1 MSNRKISFLL
11 VLSFCFLLGMAT
23 KAEVGDM
30 KEEVEGKETIVDSTN
45 AIVGDNEIIPLEN
58 WERDKEID
66 KEVYKIANELEKW
79 CERAKGDYEAIG
91 WNLTAV
97 RLIKKLDELGKDAL
111 PASYEIAKD
120 RNRNELLRILMIEG
134 LGASREPAVT
144 SPLVNFLMDKSESER
159 IRVNVADWLGR
170 IKDTTATTALI
181 GTMEDK
187 SNPEKVRWE
196 AAHAFV
202 FIYDERAVEP
212 LLDNVKLDPSL
223 DVKRISISALGAIGR
238 ETDNREMVKPLLEIV
253 EKGDNK
259 ILQYH
264 AISSLGAMKE
274 EKVIPL
280 LSEIVNSEKKPNLS
294 VTIWALGNIGDSE
307 AKKLLL
313 NITIDKKIEDWIRF
327 GAAKALIKTKDKS
340 VIPKLS
346 EALIS
351 FEDEYLKRMLS
362 DSLEGL
368 KRSTE

>member
-1 MSNRKISFLL
+1 MSNRRISFLL
-11 VLSFCFLLGMAT
+11 VLSICFLLGMAT
-23 KAEVGDM
+23 KAEVENAE
-30 KEEVEGKETIVDSTN
+30 KEAEGKETIVDSTN

-79 CERAKGDYEAIG
+79 CERTKGDYEAIG

-187 SNPEKVRWE
+187 SNPSEIRAT
-196 AAHAFV
+196 AAWAIFS
-202 FIYDERAVEP
+202 IRDKRA
-212 LLDNVKLDPSL
+212 
-223 DVKRISISALGAIGR
+223 IA
-238 ETDNREMVKPLLEIV
+238 PLLEIV
-253 EKGDNK
+253 QTESDEKVRRAAIAALGSNAYAFKDTSVTPIIIKVVSEEKSSSVRMMGFECLGTIGSLGDNRAVSALVDVLK
-259 ILQYH
+259 TEGPNYYIIKALG
-264 AISSLGAMKE
+264 ISKSYKAKQVLKE
-274 EKVIPL
+274 L
-280 LSEIVNSEKKPNLS
+280 LSHKDES
-294 VTIWALGNIGDSE
+294 VRFE
-307 AKKLLL
+307 AV
-313 NITIDKKIEDWIRF
+313 
-327 GAAKALIKTKDKS
+327 KALLVTEDKS
-340 VIPKLS
+340 VIPEVEKSVS
-346 EALIS
+346 EFKNEGFKRVIS
-351 FEDEYLKRMLS
+351 N
-362 DSLEGL
+362 SLEEL
-368 KRSTE
+368 KKSND